1 MGLLPRASRARKDV
15 AVKDVLL
22 LNTRTDTGN
31 TILTFEMEGKPGDSS
46 EKLFEAVNG
55 KGYAVFIL
63 SQELTEKLFKM
74 LTGLV
79 ANRRI
84 ADHERLVIPVEM
96 PHVREG

>member
-1 MGLLPRASRARKDV
+1 MALIPTASKSRRDV
-15 AVKDVLL
+15 KVKDVLL

-31 TILTFEMEGKPGDSS
+31 TILTFEMEGRPGDSS

-55 KGYAVFIL
+55 KGFAVFIL
-63 SQELTEKLFKM
+63 EQKLTEKLFKM

-84 ADHERLVIPVEM
+84 ADHERLVVPVEM
-96 PHVREG
+96 PHVSER